1 VIDFRYHIVS
11 LISVFLALAVGIV
24 LGAGPLKEAIGDTLT
39 GEVDQLRTRAADLR
53 SELDQTDAELSQ
65 SEDAFETVAP
75 DLLDGILTERRVAI
89 IEMGGTGGPTIQ
101 QLSDR
106 LTEAGS
112 TVTGVVRV
120 TDGWTNAGERTYRQ
134 TIAATL
140 VDYLDPE
147 PAVDAG
153 TPVELAE
160 ALAQALATGA
170 DEDPD
175 AVSEESGVI
184 LEILAEAGLIEVEGE
199 ITEPA
204 DAVVLV
210 VGREADMPEVDEDD
224 GDAELTSEELDDIEA
239 RMVSA
244 TEIALAAQARSSGAV
259 VALHE
264 VVDGGLVQSLRESSR
279 TGTRLSTVTSVD
291 TLVGQVSVPLAL
303 AERISGRV
311 GHYGTDAGATANV
324 PGRVVLAP
332 PALPIVIPEDEVTG
346 GDTATEPPVD
356 PGT

>member
-53 SELDQTDAELSQ
+53 TELDGTQAELAR
-65 SEDAFETVAP
+65 SEDAFATVAP

-89 IEMGGTGGPTIQ
+89 IEMGGTGGPTLQ
-101 QLSDR
+101 QVSDR
-106 LTEAGS
+106 LTEAGA

-140 VDYLDPE
+140 VEYLDPE
-147 PAVDAG
+147 PPLDAG

-160 ALAQALATGA
+160 ALAQAVATGT
-170 DEDPD
+170 DEDPGV
-175 AVSEESGVI
+175 VSEESGVI
-184 LEILAEAGLIEVEGE
+184 LQILAEAGLIEIEGE

-204 DAVVLV
+204 DAIVLV
-210 VGREADMPEVDEDD
+210 VGRNADMPEADEGD
-224 GDAELTSEELDDIEA
+224 GDGPTEEELADIEA
-239 RMVSA
+239 RMSSA
-244 TEIALAAQARSSGAV
+244 TEIAIASQSRSSGAV

-264 VVDGGLVQSLRESSR
+264 VVDDGLVQLLREGSR
-279 TGTRLSTVTSVD
+279 TGTRVSTVTLVD

-311 GHYGTDAGATANV
+311 GHYGTDGGATSNV

-332 PALPIVIPEDEVTG
+332 PALPIVIPEDEVAG
-346 GDTATEPPVD
+346 GDTATEPPAD

>member
-1 VIDFRYHIVS
+1 MIDFRYHIVS

-39 GEVDQLRTRAADLR
+39 GEVDQLRTRSAELR
-53 SELDQTDAELSQ
+53 TELDASEAELAQ
-65 SEDAFETVAP
+65 SEEAFATVAP

-89 IEMGGTGGPTIQ
+89 VEMGGTGGPTLQ
-101 QLSDR
+101 QVSDR
-106 LTEAGS
+106 LTEAGA
-112 TVTGVVRV
+112 TVTGIVRV
-120 TDGWTNAGERTYRQ
+120 TDRWTDAQERTYRQ

-147 PAVDAG
+147 PPLDAG

-160 ALAQALATGA
+160 ALAQALATGT

-175 AVSEESGVI
+175 VVSEDSGVI
-184 LEILAEAGLIEVEGE
+184 LQILAEAGLIEIEGE

-210 VGREADMPEVDEDD
+210 VGRDADMPEAEAEGDEP
-224 GDAELTSEELDDIEA
+224 TSEELADIEA
-239 RMVSA
+239 RMASA
-244 TEIALAAQARSSGAV
+244 TEIAIAAQVRSSGAV

-264 VVDGGLVQSLRESSR
+264 VVDDGLVHSLREGSR
-279 TGTRLSTVTSVD
+279 TGTRVSTVTSVD

-332 PALPIVIPEDEVTG
+332 PALPIVIPEDVT
-346 GDTATEPPVD
+346 DPATEGDATVPPAD